1 MVSFYP
7 LEFYLMYLRCFIITN
22 DTPSNISPYILI
34 ESLSNPV
41 LASLFFCW
49 FSPTTVTLVSL
60 GVNFVSGDGLGFG
73 LGSGAGTGLGFGIG
87 TGTGFGFGIGTGTGF
102 GFGIGAGA
110 GLGLGF
116 GSGSVIDGGVSF
128 GS

>member
-7 LEFYLMYLRCFIITN
+7 LEFYLIYLRCFIITN
-22 DTPSNISPYILI
+22 DTPNNISPYILI

-73 LGSGAGTGLGFGIG
+73 FGAGSGSELGPGAGLGSGFGIG
-87 TGTGFGFGIGTGTGF
+87 TGTGFGC
-102 GFGIGAGA
+102 GIGAGA

-116 GSGSVIDGGVSF
+116 GYGSGVYGGVSF